1 MQLSDITRHSRL
13 NLQTVTP
20 TRPLSNIVEDA
31 RQNLLA
37 KPSAMPP
44 KYFYDLRGSELFDA
58 ICDTREYYPART
70 EEALLR
76 CHAQEIIQTAAPLHI
91 IEFGSGT
98 SRKTRHLLDACDRI
112 DTVYWPF
119 DVCEAMLIKTGEQLV
134 CEYDWLDVNILVGDY
149 LGGLQGLPVQEG
161 ACLYLFLG
169 GTIGNF
175 TASEAGWFLNEL
187 SIRMKPNDYLLL
199 GADRIKDDDV
209 LHAAYNDKQ
218 GITADF
224 NLNLLKVLNRKLEAN
239 FNPEQ
244 FEHKAEFN
252 TDAGQIEMYLESS
265 CDQSIE
271 IARLDAA
278 LHLQQ
283 GERILTE
290 ISRKFTQDGL
300 ENLLA
305 SADLMVENHLQPANG
320 YFSLVLARKNSG

>member
-1 MQLSDITRHSRL
+1 MQLPDNTRHSRL
-13 NLQTVTP
+13 NFQTITP
-20 TRPLSNIVEDA
+20 TRPLSDIVEDA

-44 KYFYDLRGSELFDA
+44 KYFYDQRGSELFDA
-58 ICDTREYYPART
+58 ICDTREYYPTRT

-76 CHAQEIIQTAAPLHI
+76 RHAQEIIHTATPQHI

-98 SRKTRHLLDACDRI
+98 SRKTRHLLDACDNI

-119 DVCEAMLIKTGEQLV
+119 DVCEAMLKQTGEQLV
-134 CEYDWLDVNILVGDY
+134 CEYEWLDVNILVGDY

-175 TASEAGWFLNEL
+175 TASEASWFLNEL
-187 SIRMKPNDYLLL
+187 SIVMKPDDYLLL
-199 GADRIKDDDV
+199 GADRIKDSDV

-224 NLNLLKVLNRKLEAN
+224 NLNLLKVLNRELEAD
-239 FNPEQ
+239 FNPDQ

-252 TDAGQIEMYLESS
+252 ADAGQIEMYLESS
-265 CDQSIE
+265 CNQSIE

-290 ISRKFTQDGL
+290 ISRKFTQLGL
-300 ENLLA
+300 EELLAGANLLI
-305 SADLMVENHLQPANG
+305 ENHLQPANG
-320 YFSLVLARKNSG
+320 YFSLVLARKNTG